1 VVVEEVAV
9 LVVLVRRHRH
19 AVRVFVF
26 MRPQEH
32 PELNTPAEVAT
43 PKAKAKGT
51 KRPRCPAA
59 AQAALEGEVYEED
72 GVDWKVLAVVWD
84 ADEEEVVVWYYD
96 AEMAADGD
104 LSEDEMDLSRTEGLD
119 LGPLECSSVTEV
131 KGWIRPARSGLWKPK
146 SHLRRAMWGC
156 N

>member
-1 VVVEEVAV
+1 MTNVN
-9 LVVLVRRHRH
+9 
-19 AVRVFVF
+19 FI
-26 MRPQEH
+26 
-32 PELNTPAEVAT
+32 
-43 PKAKAKGT
+43 
-51 KRPRCPAA
+51 
-59 AQAALEGEVYEED
+59 EGEVFEEN

-96 AEMAADGD
+96 VEMAADGD
-104 LSEDEMDLSRTEGLD
+104 LSEDEMDLARTEGLD